1 GALAERLQWMQ
12 ATYQLNDTDVL
23 MQKAPIS
30 FDVSVWECFW
40 PLITGCRLVLAG
52 PGEHRDPHR
61 IAQLVQEHG
70 VTTLH
75 FVPPLLQLFI
85 DEPLV

>member
-1 GALAERLQWMQ
+1 MTALIQVK
-12 ATYQLNDTDVL
+12 DVTKKYGGL
-23 MQKAPIS
+23 IANNAIS

-40 PLITGCRLVLAG
+40 PLISGCRLVLAG

-61 IAQLVQEHG
+61 IAQLVQTYG

-75 FVPPLLQLFI
+75 PALFA
-85 DEPLV
+85 ERAP